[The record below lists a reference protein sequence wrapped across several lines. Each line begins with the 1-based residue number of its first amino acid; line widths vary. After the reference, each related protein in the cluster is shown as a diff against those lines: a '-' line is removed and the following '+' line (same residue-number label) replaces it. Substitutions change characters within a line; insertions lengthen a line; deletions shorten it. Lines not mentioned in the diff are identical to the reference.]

1 MWIEKTFSTECIRI
15 VDICSTPQPPPPPQR
30 KMILKAWKVLSVYIP
45 VSTSLYNMILSP
57 SWSNGSH
64 QYIIYNFPYSDIQA
78 ESST

>member
-1 MWIEKTFSTECIRI
+1 MWIEKRI
-15 VDICSTPQPPPPPQR
+15 VDICSTPQPPPPQR